1 MFSHNACPNIY
12 TKKLLVLHCDLPK
25 VKQIKIIFQLQEL
38 QILLTI
44 TEKKKYE
51 MNAMVNVHIIIRHK
65 KIWANIW

>member
-44 TEKKKYE
+44 TEKKIMK
-51 MNAMVNVHIIIRHK
+51 
-65 KIWANIW
+65 